1 MKSPK
6 RSSLTFGYLILGRSC
21 FGLGNGS
28 KQTTY
33 NFVVCL
39 YLFFVLS
46 PLAAFLFWTA
56 SAFDPLAKKKL
67 SGIPVV
73 RVRPAGVWLEAG
85 RVTNVVNQIT
95 EITQLVDVTSHVNVL
110 LFLSASTQEFVILR
124 SRNLLSEAPE
134 TCSEDVVDLN

>member
-6 RSSLTFGYLILGRSC
+6 RSSLTFGFLILGRSC

-33 NFVVCL
+33 NFVVCP

-56 SAFDPLAKKKL
+56 SAFDPLARKKL

-95 EITQLVDVTSHVNVL
+95 QLVDVRSHVNVL

>member
-1 MKSPK
+1 MCP
-6 RSSLTFGYLILGRSC
+6 
-21 FGLGNGS
+21 
-28 KQTTY
+28 
-33 NFVVCL
+33 

-56 SAFDPLAKKKL
+56 SAFDPLARKKL

-95 EITQLVDVTSHVNVL
+95 QLVDVRSHVNVL